1 MVLALVARRRDH
13 VAVIELLL
21 PPRLPPGGNIA
32 VVATSWGG
40 VGELPARAARAFA
53 ALDRLGYRVT
63 LMPHAGGTADGP
75 RDWVSAGAVERLA
88 DLHAAFA
95 DPTVD
100 LVLSAIGGNHSAHL
114 LEGLDLD
121 LIRSH
126 PKPFCGY
133 SDTTTLLQAIHARTG
148 LVTFYGPALL
158 PEFGEIGGPDT
169 EVVEHFLRVVGSAE
183 PAGPVPVVGWQATED
198 RAMTDSE
205 DRGRER
211 VTGEPRRLLR
221 PGSGAGPLLAGC
233 LPSMRNLIGTPW
245 QPDFAGRVLVVETP
259 EAPYDAAWAD
269 ADLAHLRN
277 AGALTGLAALV
288 LGRTEGWTP
297 AQVGALHAC
306 ALDAARGYDYPVL
319 AGVEV
324 THSAPLLTIP
334 IGVPG
339 RVDGLELVIEGA
351 AVS

>member
-1 MVLALVARRRDH
+1 M
-13 VAVIELLL
+13 AVIELLC
-21 PPRLPPGGNIA
+21 PPRLPPGGHIA

-75 RDWVSAGAVERLA
+75 RDWVSAGAAERLA

-95 DPTVD
+95 DPAVD

-158 PEFGEIGGPDT
+158 PEFGEIGGPDAA
-169 EVVEHFLRVVGSAE
+169 VVEHFQRVLGRAE
-183 PAGPVPVVGWQATED
+183 PAGPLPVVPWQATEN
-198 RAMTDSE
+198 RAVTYAAG
-205 DRGRER
+205 RARER
-211 VTGEPRRLLR
+211 VAGEPRRLLR
-221 PGSGAGPLLAGC
+221 PGSAAGPLLAGC
-233 LPSMRNLIGTPW
+233 LPSMRNLVGTPW
-245 QPDFAGRVLVVETP
+245 QSDCVGRVMVVETP
-259 EAPYDAAWAD
+259 EAPYDAELAD
-269 ADLAHLRN
+269 ADLTHLRN
-277 AGALTGLAALV
+277 AGLFADLAALV
-288 LGRTEGWTP
+288 VGRTEGWSP

-306 ALDAARGYDYPVL
+306 VLDAARGYDYPVL